1 MYGQPQ
7 LGAIDLGRISRIAA
21 AAFGDMPM
29 RGCMGL
35 GYDWNDYLRTGNGP
49 PGGRVTS
56 PNGDVL
62 TFDDTGGPDML
73 MSHPGAGTD
82 ADMEHDPASPF
93 YGWTNRE
100 KAAYGAAQGVVV
112 ATDQIRAGAVF
123 DPSTQRMTVPQGV
136 INASQAKLVQE
147 AAANPKVA
155 QLLKD
160 TAAGIHQGVNDPAT
174 LAATALRVK
183 ADADAQKAYNDA
195 MIAWYA
201 AGHTGPYPGT
211 GYNGPASITNKVA
224 AAATTPPTSTPVSIG
239 PRLTLKPFDPGTGS
253 GPYVVPVDF
262 DKPVLMPPADPDP
275 AVQPKSFN
283 WFPVAAAGGALLL
296 AGAMKRRR
304 RRR

>member
-35 GYDWNDYLRTGNGP
+35 GDDWADYVRLGYGP
-49 PGGRVTS
+49 PNGRVTS
-56 PNGDVL
+56 PNGDVVV
-62 TFDDTGGPDML
+62 FDNTGGPDYTIPHAG
-73 MSHPGAGTD
+73 SGTD
-82 ADMEHDPASPF
+82 ADVEHDTGSPF
-93 YGWTNRE
+93 YGWTGRE
-100 KAAYGAAQGVVV
+100 KAAYQAAQGVVV
-112 ATDQIRAGAVF
+112 ATDALSAAAVF
-123 DPSTQRMTVPQGV
+123 DPSTQRMMIPQSA
-136 INASQAKLVQE
+136 IDASQAKLVQE

-155 QLLKD
+155 KLLQD

-195 MIAWYA
+195 MTAWYA

-211 GYNGPASITNKVA
+211 TGPITNKVA
-224 AAATTPPTSTPVSIG
+224 AAASTPPVTIG

-253 GPYVVPVDF
+253 GPYIMPVDF
-262 DKPVLMPPADPDP
+262 DTPVLMSPADPDP
-275 AVQPKSFN
+275 AALPQSFN
-283 WFPVAAAGGALLL
+283 WLPIAAAGSVLLL
-296 AGAMKRRR
+296 AAAARKPRRKRR
-304 RRR
+304 